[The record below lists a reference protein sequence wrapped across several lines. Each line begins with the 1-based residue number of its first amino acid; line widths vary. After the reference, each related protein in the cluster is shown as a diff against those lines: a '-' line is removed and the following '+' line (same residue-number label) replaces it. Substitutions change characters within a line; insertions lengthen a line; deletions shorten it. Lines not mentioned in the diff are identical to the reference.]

1 MIACTKE
8 AFVTDEIDDID
19 ANDGEGAIR
28 FCVESNPPER
38 AVMDASVGIDPLVRA
53 PIDTSPVPKFCCW
66 FCGCVAVVV
75 VDVVKICPRPV
86 LVELVDD

>member
-1 MIACTKE
+1 
-8 AFVTDEIDDID
+8 
-19 ANDGEGAIR
+19 
-28 FCVESNPPER
+28 
-38 AVMDASVGIDPLVRA
+38 MDASVGIDPLVRA